1 VIVFKKIILSCII
14 FILTA
19 CSNQEPV
26 QGLSSLGLEGLEVYS
41 GAEDNMLDRVTL
53 NLNQV
58 WGRKLPQ
65 TAMNFYYLPPD
76 SPFQDETA
84 LTEFYTQN
92 LDALGWA
99 MDKENSFTDVHI
111 VFTRESRIGKQT
123 LAITRIALLA
133 DDGVN
138 VYREDAILMVSLYPI
153 PK

>member
-1 VIVFKKIILSCII
+1 MFKKIILSCII
-14 FILTA
+14 FVLTA
-19 CSNQEPV
+19 CSTQEPV
-26 QGLSSLGLEGLEVYS
+26 QGISFLSGLEGLEVYS
-41 GAEDNMLDRVTL
+41 GAENNMLDRVTL

-65 TAMNFYYLPPD
+65 TAMNFYYLPSD
-76 SPFQDETA
+76 SSFQDEEF
-84 LTEFYTQN
+84 LTDFYTQN
-92 LDALGWA
+92 LESLGWTF
-99 MDKENSFTDVHI
+99 DEENSFTDVHS

-123 LAITRIALLA
+123 LALTRIALLA

>member
-1 VIVFKKIILSCII
+1 MFKKITLSYII
-14 FILTA
+14 FTLSA
-19 CSNQEPV
+19 CSNREPISGIDALPGLQE
-26 QGLSSLGLEGLEVYS
+26 LEVYS

-76 SPFQDETA
+76 SPLHDEKA
-84 LTEFYTQN
+84 LTEFYMQR
-92 LDALGWA
+92 LGSLGWVF
-99 MDKENSFTDVHI
+99 DKENSFTDVHI

-123 LAITRIALLA
+123 LALTRIPLLA
-133 DDGVN
+133 NDGVN
-138 VYREDAILMVSLYPI
+138 VYRDDALLMVSLYPI